1 MRSAWII
8 GAAAVAFGGATQAQD
23 LYLDQ
28 AVARV
33 VIIPEARSDI
43 AVTVQQGR
51 APIALR
57 VSRQG
62 PRTVVHGGYEANQ
75 CHNNNGSTRVRL
87 RQMGTINIE
96 DAPLVTVRAPRS
108 LTVRTRGG
116 AVHGRVG
123 ALDNLTLSSGGCSQW
138 SIADVAGT
146 IALNQ
151 SGGASATVGRARTAR
166 FGASGG
172 GTIRAQSVGSLD
184 ADASGGGTI
193 RVGSVNG
200 PTTAEASG
208 GGGVKVEGGR
218 TGLLRASA
226 SGGGW
231 VDHEGMADALEA
243 DASGGGRVNVARV
256 LGRVDRRASG
266 GGHVSVGR

>member
-8 GAAAVAFGGATQAQD
+8 GAAAAFAGGAQAAE
-23 LYLDQ
+23 LYLDE

-33 VIIPEARSDI
+33 VIIPESRSDI

-62 PRTVVHGGYEANQ
+62 DRTVVHGGYQTNQ
-75 CHNNNGSTRVRL
+75 CSNRNGSTEVRL
-87 RQMGTINIE
+87 RRGGTMNME

-123 ALDNLTLSSGGCSQW
+123 ALDNLTLSAGGCSQW

-146 IALNQ
+146 IDLNQ
-151 SGGASATVGRARTAR
+151 SGGATATVGRARTAR
-166 FGASGG
+166 LGASGG

-184 ADASGGGTI
+184 ADASGGGVV
-193 RVGSVNG
+193 RVASVNG
-200 PTTAEASG
+200 AMSADASG

-218 TGLLRASA
+218 TGLLRAGA

-231 VDHEGMADALEA
+231 VDYDGVADSLDAE
-243 DASGGGRVNVARV
+243 ASGGGRVNVARV
-256 LGRVDRRASG
+256 LGQVNRRASG